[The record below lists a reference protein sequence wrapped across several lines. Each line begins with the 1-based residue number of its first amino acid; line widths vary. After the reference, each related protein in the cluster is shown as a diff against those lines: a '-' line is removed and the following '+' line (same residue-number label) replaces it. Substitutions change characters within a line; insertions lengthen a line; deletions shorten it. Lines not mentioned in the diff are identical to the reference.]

1 MARKPTDYVQ
11 FKLRIRESLRRR
23 IEKAAAKK
31 KVSAN
36 AEAIERIE
44 KTFVQDEGQPA
55 MIEMLKKMQD
65 FQYEAEIATKT
76 ASELFERDSRVLNAL
91 VAKDENARLLRL
103 MILDLGKNPEWAA
116 TPESRKAFAD
126 KIHEFL
132 VSGDFEEEA
141 PAFPE
146 LVERKSLG
154 RRFITDLELV
164 PKYNEKGELVGQM
177 REKGDKS

>member
-91 VAKDENARLLRL
+91 VAKDENAR
-103 MILDLGKNPEWAA
+103 
-116 TPESRKAFAD
+116 
-126 KIHEFL
+126 
-132 VSGDFEEEA
+132 
-141 PAFPE
+141 
-146 LVERKSLG
+146 
-154 RRFITDLELV
+154 
-164 PKYNEKGELVGQM
+164 
-177 REKGDKS
+177 